1 MKDGVGAPVQVL
13 HTAAGF
19 AAPKQIVHT
28 APEYNGYAMLWSPFK
43 ESLREGLGEKVFMNG
58 LTSKDLNFLKKFAE
72 F

>member
-28 APEYNGYAMLWSPFK
+28 APEYDGYAMLWSPCNK
-43 ESLREGLGEKVFMNG
+43 SLKEGLGEKVFING
-58 LTSKDLNFLKKFAE
+58 HTSVLLRNI
-72 F
+72 